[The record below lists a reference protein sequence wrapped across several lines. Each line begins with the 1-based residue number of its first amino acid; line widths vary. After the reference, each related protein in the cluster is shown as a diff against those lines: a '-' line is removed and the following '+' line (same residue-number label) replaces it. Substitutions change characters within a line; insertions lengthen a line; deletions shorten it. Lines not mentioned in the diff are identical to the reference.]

1 MSCLLAGTSEKAEGE
16 LGGSQCA
23 ASSSRPLMQGA
34 QNAEPF
40 RQLIFRLYFYDS
52 HHHGISDPS
61 RRGLKTEAGGG
72 GSALPDLITGS
83 SVLLGT
89 K

>member
-1 MSCLLAGTSEKAEGE
+1 MSSLFAGTSEKAEGE
-16 LGGSQCA
+16 LAGSKCA
-23 ASSSRPLMQGA
+23 ASSSRPLTQGA

-40 RQLIFRLYFYDS
+40 RRLIFRLYFYDS
-52 HHHGISDPS
+52 HHHGISDPG
-61 RRGLKTEAGGG
+61 RRGLKTEVGGG
-72 GSALPDLITGS
+72 GSALPDLITRS